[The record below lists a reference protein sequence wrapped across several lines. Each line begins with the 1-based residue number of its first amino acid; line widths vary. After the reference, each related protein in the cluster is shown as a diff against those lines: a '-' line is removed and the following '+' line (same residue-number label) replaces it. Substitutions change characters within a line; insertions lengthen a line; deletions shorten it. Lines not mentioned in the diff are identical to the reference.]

1 MKKVTAILIG
11 AGNRGAQAYAPY
23 GLQYPEELQFVAVAE
38 PDEGRREAFQLAY
51 NLPDSS
57 CFSSWEEL
65 LSLPKLAD
73 AALICTQ
80 DQYHFD
86 PAVQAFEAG
95 YHILLEKPM
104 STDPI
109 EVLKLGELAVQHE
122 RIFNICHVL
131 RYTEFFSTIKEMVTS
146 HKIGDLISIQHNE
159 NVAYWHQAHSY
170 VRGNWRNSLES
181 SPMIL
186 AKSCHDMDIL
196 LWLAG
201 SDCKRISSFGSLSH
215 FKAEHAPSGAT
226 GRCTD
231 GCPHADTCPF
241 FAPKFYLSNPEWG
254 YVLTNDTSDAGIMKA
269 LEEGPYG
276 RCVYKCDNDVVDHQ
290 VVNIE
295 FENDVTASF
304 TMCAFTNE
312 YARTIK
318 LMGTRGEIK
327 GIMSFN
333 KCELELT
340 DFLTGKK
347 ELITLT
353 SGVDDHGGGDS
364 GLIRSFTMLV
374 RDDNIHAG
382 LSSASE
388 SVQSHLMAF
397 AAEKSRV
404 EHQVIEFKGYVGEV
418 KAGVL

>member
-1 MKKVTAILIG
+1 MKKVTAVLIG
-11 AGNRGAQAYAPY
+11 AGNRGALAYATY
-23 GLQYPEELQFVAVAE
+23 ALEHPEELQFVAIAE
-38 PDEGRREAFQLAY
+38 PDQGRREAFQKAH
-51 NLPDSS
+51 NLPDSA
-57 CFSSWEEL
+57 CYTSWEEML
-65 LSLPKLAD
+65 QEPKLAD

-86 PAVQAFEAG
+86 PAIKAFETG

-104 STDPI
+104 STDPV
-109 EVLKLGELAVQHE
+109 EVVKLGQHAVKYE

-131 RYTEFFSTIKEMVTS
+131 RYTEFFGTLKKMVEDK
-146 HKIGDLISIQHNE
+146 KIGELVSIQHNE

-170 VRGNWRNSLES
+170 VRGNWRNSRES

-201 SDCKRISSFGSLSH
+201 SDCRSISSFGSLSH
-215 FKAEHAPSGAT
+215 FKAENAPPQAAD
-226 GRCTD
+226 RCTD
-231 GCPHADTCPF
+231 NCPHAEECPF
-241 FAPKFYLSNPEWG
+241 FAPRFYLANEGWR
-254 YVLTNDTSDAGIMKA
+254 YALTNDVSEEGTMKA
-269 LEEGPYG
+269 LREGPYG

-295 FENDVTASF
+295 FENNVTAAF

-318 LMGTRGEIK
+318 LMGTRGEVK

-333 KCELELT
+333 KCEIEIT

-347 ELITLT
+347 ELISME

-364 GLIRSFTMLV
+364 ALIGNFANLV
-374 RDDNIHAG
+374 REERIHEG
-382 LSSASE
+382 LSSASV
-388 SVQSHLMAF
+388 SVQSHLMSF
-397 AAEKSRV
+397 AAEKSRL
-404 EHQVIEFKGYVGEV
+404 ENQVVVFKDFAEEI
-418 KAGVL
+418 KSRI

>member
-23 GLQYPEELQFVAVAE
+23 GLQHPEELQFVAVAE
-38 PDEGRREAFQLAY
+38 PDQGRREAFQLAH
-51 NLPDSS
+51 NIPDSA
-57 CFSSWEEL
+57 CFSSWEDMLRE
-65 LSLPKLAD
+65 PKLAD

-86 PAVQAFEAG
+86 PVVKAFEAG

-104 STDPI
+104 STDPT
-109 EVLKLGELAVQHE
+109 EVVKLGEYAVKYD

-131 RYTEFFSTIKEMVTS
+131 RYTEFFSTLKKIIEDKT
-146 HKIGDLISIQHNE
+146 IGDLISIQHNE

-170 VRGNWRNSLES
+170 VRGNWRNSSES

-201 SDCKRISSFGSLSH
+201 SDCRSISSFGSLSH
-215 FKAEHAPSGAT
+215 FKAENAPPQAT
-226 GRCTD
+226 DRCTD
-231 GCPHADTCPF
+231 GCPHAEECPF
-241 FAPKFYLSNPEWG
+241 FAPKFYLGNPSWG
-254 YVLTNDTSDAGIMKA
+254 YVLSNDVSDEGIMKA
-269 LEEGPYG
+269 LQEGPYG

-295 FENDVTASF
+295 FENDVTVAF

-318 LMGTRGEIK
+318 LMGTKGEVK

-333 KCELELT
+333 KCELEVT
-340 DFLTGKK
+340 DFLTGNK
-347 ELITLT
+347 ELISLP
-353 SGVDDHGGGDS
+353 SGIDDHGGGDS
-364 GLIRSFTMLV
+364 GLISNFVELV
-374 RDDNIHAG
+374 RDNKINEG
-382 LSSASE
+382 LSSASV
-388 SVQSHLMAF
+388 SVQSHLMSF
-397 AAEKSRV
+397 AAEKSRL
-404 EHQVIEFKGYVGEV
+404 ENRVIVFKDYAEQI
-418 KAGVL
+418 KAGI